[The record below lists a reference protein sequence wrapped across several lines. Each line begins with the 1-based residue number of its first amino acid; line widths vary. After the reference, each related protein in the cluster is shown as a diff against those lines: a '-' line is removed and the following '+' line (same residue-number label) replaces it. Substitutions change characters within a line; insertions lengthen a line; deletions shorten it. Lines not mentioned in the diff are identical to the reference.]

1 MQAAVCRA
9 EPQNL
14 CVVPRQSLLL
24 VPVRDLKITSM
35 STSMMSPA
43 PNENRGPRPILPRT
57 SAPRP
62 LETTACEGLSYSGD
76 TSRRGWANARGEQLK
91 KKIEQRPSRE
101 RLLNQHIL
109 LSDGRVAP
117 LIEQR
122 ARLLRQDRIR
132 RNLSR
137 KLEARPGPLELVTRK
152 ILQADADLEQAIE
165 EGRVLFQPTSEYVRE
180 KESEMPSPISTDMEI
195 VSQAAIRVQNKP
207 VNVLSN
213 KGLIR
218 KKSTPYKQ
226 CDPLPLR
233 AKTKAPD
240 SREDDEVTVI
250 ADVRS
255 PVEETRKSFEQNK
268 YELLLQ
274 QQKLF
279 LQWQHNDDN
288 PTQSQDEQMQYDV
301 QPVSG
306 TASPTIQA
314 TIRRLSDYK
323 VQELKNECKKRQ
335 LPVSG
340 AKPQLLERLRSFEK
354 AILGA
359 SPSPTPEPAQ
369 FSNSST
375 SSSTSSNTGQEAQQ
389 TLVQEV
395 HESVTQTEPAAHC
408 QLQVPLQVPQFPT
421 EQIRS
426 TMGISDYIG
435 RPVVLQL
442 SPQLVQLTDAKGTP
456 VGVASVQYIP
466 GSGHPVMLSY
476 HTRATPQLNT
486 SQLISPVQPDSASPN
501 NQGRITHIFPL
512 QQSAISMQTQQ
523 TVIASVPP
531 LAQPRIVQ
539 ATQVVQKQ
547 NDNTFRFAQMGS
559 GGQFTVAPSTD
570 RVPKKSAPIAMKTA
584 GVAQEKL
591 ASSKP
596 SITSIVELNHQI
608 TQLTT
613 AGIHQAPL
621 IVSFQPTTTDNHA
634 SPQYNSTPNAYQ
646 GTVIQNGFAC
656 EGMNPCLQDSP
667 RTADLAGDSPHMPNS
682 GQLETVAET
691 GDGTIENP
699 ITFDDPSSIL
709 TPAALSMHEEMLRAQ
724 QKKIELLLEELSKSQ
739 AHLKREQQLIL
750 TAKKAQQ
757 RIREQQREN
766 AANREREQWLRE
778 LDVGHINK
786 QHIQHFLQH
795 KKQHATLQHH
805 SMEHNR
811 LTTTEARLQEE
822 LHVEQAVQDIVR
834 LIKQDPRTALLIVQ
848 LLRRYQLERNAEQQ
862 QASSPDTDKVSQA
875 NSPAL
880 AARESLPVN
889 TGNTCEIGSHNFEQK
904 TNVIEDDQQSV
915 LICDASGMQ
924 LNHDRVFVH
933 HQNASIRQEEK
944 SQSVDME
951 EIFKNVLEDASR
963 AFSNDVTTAQTVDCT
978 MTNSVEQSQQ
988 TMVICHQQWQQPM
1001 QLSDMEIEST
1011 LQQSTSQPQQGVT
1024 YTMNA
1029 EANVV
1034 QQSAI
1039 TLNNT
1044 HNYHQQAQH
1053 IGYSQDIED
1062 LMAVLRDDE
1071 DGGMKPGSFQMD
1083 LGVGY
1088 GSEELADLLGD
1099 DWLDCADRSIANN
1112 GQYAPYESES
1122 NDGVG
1127 GRSTDPMCMQSNSEL
1142 SIGDQNMDWL
1152 DVMLQNAPIEQRP
1165 YGSS

>member
-1 MQAAVCRA
+1 
-9 EPQNL
+9 
-14 CVVPRQSLLL
+14 
-24 VPVRDLKITSM
+24 
-35 STSMMSPA
+35 
-43 PNENRGPRPILPRT
+43 
-57 SAPRP
+57 
-62 LETTACEGLSYSGD
+62 
-76 TSRRGWANARGEQLK
+76 
-91 KKIEQRPSRE
+91 
-101 RLLNQHIL
+101 
-109 LSDGRVAP
+109 
-117 LIEQR
+117 
-122 ARLLRQDRIR
+122 
-132 RNLSR
+132 
-137 KLEARPGPLELVTRK
+137 
-152 ILQADADLEQAIE
+152 
-165 EGRVLFQPTSEYVRE
+165 
-180 KESEMPSPISTDMEI
+180 MPSPLSTDMEI

-250 ADVRS
+250 AEVRS
-255 PVEETRKSFEQNK
+255 PVEETTKSCEQNN

-301 QPVSG
+301 QPTSR
-306 TASPTIQA
+306 TTSPPNQVI
-314 TIRRLSDYK
+314 IRRLSDYK

-340 AKPQLLERLRSFEK
+340 AKPQLLERLRPFEK

-359 SPSPTPEPAQ
+359 SPSPTPEPVQ
-369 FSNSST
+369 FNSSSSSSTT
-375 SSSTSSNTGQEAQQ
+375 SSSSQEAQQ
-389 TLVQEV
+389 PPAQEV
-395 HESVTQTEPAAHC
+395 AEPVMQAEPAAHC
-408 QLQVPLQVPQFPT
+408 QLQVPVQVSQYST
-421 EQIRS
+421 EQMRS
-426 TMGISDYIG
+426 TVGISDYLG

-476 HTRATPQLNT
+476 HTRATPQPNN
-486 SQLISPVQPDSASPN
+486 SQPIASIQPDSSLN
-501 NQGRITHIFPL
+501 NAQRRVAHILPL
-512 QQSAISMQTQQ
+512 QHGAISAHTQQ
-523 TVIASVPP
+523 TVIANVPS
-531 LAQPRIVQ
+531 LSQPRVVQ

-559 GGQFTVAPSTD
+559 GGQFTIAPSND
-570 RVPKKSAPIAMKTA
+570 RVPNKNAPIVMNTA
-584 GVAQEKL
+584 DHIGTPQTSL
-591 ASSKP
+591 TSSKP
-596 SITSIVELNHQI
+596 NITNIVEINRP
-608 TQLTT
+608 TSQLTT
-613 AGIHQAPL
+613 TVLPQAPL
-621 IVSFQPTTTDNHA
+621 IVSLQPTNAGYHA
-634 SPQYNSTPNAYQ
+634 SPHDNLKQDSYQ
-646 GTVIQNGFAC
+646 ATVVQNVFAS

-682 GQLETVAET
+682 GQSETIAET

-724 QKKIELLLEELSKSQ
+724 QKKIEVLLEELAKSQ

-757 RIREQQREN
+757 RIREQQREK
-766 AANREREQWLRE
+766 ATNREREQWLRE

-795 KKQHATLQHH
+795 KKQQAALQRHLI
-805 SMEHNR
+805 EHNR

-862 QASSPDTDKVSQA
+862 QASSPDTDKVSQV
-875 NSPAL
+875 NSPASG
-880 AARESLPVN
+880 AREPQARS
-889 TGNTCEIGSHNFEQK
+889 TCEVESRNFEQK
-904 TNVIEDDQQSV
+904 TNAIEDDQQSV
-915 LICDASGMQ
+915 VICDASGMQ
-924 LNHDRVFVH
+924 LNHDRIFVY
-933 HQNASIRQEEK
+933 HQNTGVCQEEK

-951 EIFKNVLEDASR
+951 EIFKSVLEDASR
-963 AFSNDVTTAQTVDCT
+963 AINSDVAAAQSVDCS
-978 MTNSVEQSQQ
+978 MTNNVEQSQQ
-988 TMVICHQQWQQPM
+988 TMVICQQQWQQPV
-1001 QLSDMEIEST
+1001 QLSEMEIEGSLIQNT
-1011 LQQSTSQPQQGVT
+1011 TQPQQVVT
-1024 YTMNA
+1024 QAMMNA

-1034 QQSAI
+1034 QQP
-1039 TLNNT
+1039 TVVLNNA
-1044 HNYHQQAQH
+1044 HNYQTQH

-1062 LMAVLRDDE
+1062 LMAVLRDDQ
-1071 DGGMKPGSFQMD
+1071 DGGMKSGPFQMD

-1088 GSEELADLLGD
+1088 GSEELADLLGE

-1112 GQYAPYESES
+1112 GQYAPYESEPHE
-1122 NDGVG
+1122 GVG
-1127 GRSTDPMCMQSNSEL
+1127 GRSTDPMCMQSHSEVG
-1142 SIGDQNMDWL
+1142 IGDQNMDWL

-1165 YGSS
+1165 YGST